1 MSRENLISILNDH
14 KVELY
19 NQGVKS
25 LAVFGSVA
33 RGDNSPQSDVD
44 ILVEFDHPVGLFE
57 FIRLKHFLELMVGCE
72 VDLVTLDALRPMMR
86 ERIMKEAIYVR

>member
-72 VDLVTLDALRPMMR
+72 VDLVTLAALRPMMR